1 VFGKMPLVAKML
13 DRLMSRR
20 NLRKARH
27 PLRGERRGAGVREPW
42 AREGK
47 VGGRSTGYARKV
59 RLLCDGNL
67 AKVGR

>member
-1 VFGKMPLVAKML
+1 VFDGEALVARML
-13 DRLMSRR
+13 GCPMSRR

-27 PLRGERRGAGVREPW
+27 ALRGVRRGASGKGPW

-47 VGGRSTGYARKV
+47 VSGRSTGYARKV
-59 RLLCDGNL
+59 GLLCDGNL